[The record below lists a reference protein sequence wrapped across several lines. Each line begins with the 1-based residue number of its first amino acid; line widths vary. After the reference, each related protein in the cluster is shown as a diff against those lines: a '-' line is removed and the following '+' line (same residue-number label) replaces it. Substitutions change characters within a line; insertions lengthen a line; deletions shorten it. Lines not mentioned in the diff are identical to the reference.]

1 MIQVSNLLQ
10 QLGSTEAVLM
20 MYLSDELPAEDRA
33 EVERR
38 LAADPAMRAQW
49 DRLREAH
56 AGFAAAM
63 PALDRATRL
72 PAPEAVGVRR
82 VLRAVRQW
90 QADRVARPVAPA
102 ATPPFRFPVWAYP
115 LAAAA
120 AVVVAFVVWWGNSDQ
135 PQDRFAGTARPRY
148 YELDDRPSP
157 SDLLAMIMRETS
169 GPIETSEEF
178 ASLVDPSDYAVLTP
192 MMDDPG
198 AGPAQQPGASE
209 SPDSERELDEFI
221 L

>member
-56 AGFAAAM
+56 AAFAAAM

-82 VLRAVRQW
+82 VVRAMRQW
-90 QADRVARPVAPA
+90 QAERVARPAAPA
-102 ATPPFRFPVWAYP
+102 AA
-115 LAAAA
+115 
-120 AVVVAFVVWWGNSDQ
+120 
-135 PQDRFAGTARPRY
+135 
-148 YELDDRPSP
+148 
-157 SDLLAMIMRETS
+157 
-169 GPIETSEEF
+169 
-178 ASLVDPSDYAVLTP
+178 
-192 MMDDPG
+192 
-198 AGPAQQPGASE
+198 
-209 SPDSERELDEFI
+209 
-221 L
+221 